1 VCQVLQTND
10 DRWPRWEQGFGSS
23 KEDIR
28 KVSEKE
34 KPKPKKGR
42 RVDEQKVNQQHTGQ
56 NVEHGGF
63 SHGRPLDKKQD
74 VSGNINPGQFMKY
87 TSIGTELLAAVL
99 VGTFLGWAVNRLF
112 GNRIPWVMAIGVVIG
127 AMAGLL
133 NIYRF
138 IVEEEHKEK
147 LLKEESKQASSQ
159 EERDKNAFS

>member
-10 DRWPRWEQGFGSS
+10 DQWPRWEQGFGSS
-23 KEDIR
+23 EDEI
-28 KVSEKE
+28 
-34 KPKPKKGR
+34 R
-42 RVDEQKVNQQHTGQ
+42 RVSKRDAPRLKRGQQVEKQKAEKHKHH
-56 NVEHGGF
+56 E
-63 SHGRPLDKKQD
+63 SRPLDKKHN
-74 VSGNINPGQFMKY
+74 VSGSINPGQFMKY

-147 LLKEESKQASSQ
+147 LLKEDNKQVSKQ